1 MKLNAIDFNSTV
13 TAHYR
18 VIAHGQNLQV
28 RALAARVLSFY
39 ASRQQ

>member
-18 VIAHGQNLQV
+18 VIAHGQNL
-28 RALAARVLSFY
+28 AARVLSFY